1 MNLGFVLHSMKQ
13 KQNHPKKRRCS
24 IQSRNSKATTK
35 QCPSNGH
42 VLVAQRGAI
51 TSGPNNIRVN
61 DLKLLKNNNVYGLKG
76 EMSNEVLTGCGSDA
90 TSSGWYSGSS
100 GGSKKTWSACV
111 KPNNKGLETGT
122 PAYHTG
128 DGGYRYMY
136 RHWSGSDNKG
146 YNRINDTTSYK
157 DNTHSSNANNGVNY
171 TVPSTDIKLVDYE
184 NVNVIRQAC
193 NRGAKMV
200 LPTLSTEW
208 VSTIPAST
216 GGTSGWKGNI
226 WNYSGGTEGWLDQA
240 Q

>member
-1 MNLGFVLHSMKQ
+1 MKYSLVVVQ
-13 KQNHPKKRRCS
+13 MPLVQVGILVVQEEVKK
-24 IQSRNSKATTK
+24 
-35 QCPSNGH
+35 
-42 VLVAQRGAI
+42 
-51 TSGPNNIRVN
+51 
-61 DLKLLKNNNVYGLKG
+61 
-76 EMSNEVLTGCGSDA
+76 
-90 TSSGWYSGSS
+90 
-100 GGSKKTWSACV
+100 WSACV

-136 RHWSGSDNKG
+136 RHWSGSDNRG

-193 NRGAKMV
+193 NRGPKMV

-216 GGTSGWKGNI
+216 GGTSGWKRKYLELFR
-226 WNYSGGTEGWLDQA
+226 WNRRLVRSG
-240 Q
+240 